1 MMIHAAEAHD
11 IEARIAEAAEATE
24 ALARQ
29 FFGPAAYVCRDVHEN
44 RETGEEEI
52 VFEVHYCFEDLE
64 HEFDRLA
71 ALHEAFIYTF
81 ARTISPDVLCRVVL
95 KPIPSDAC

>member
-1 MMIHAAEAHD
+1 MVIHAAEAHD
-11 IEARIAEAAEATE
+11 IETQIAEAADATE

-29 FFGPAAYVCRDVHEN
+29 LFGPAAYLRRDVHNN
-44 RETGEEEI
+44 RETGEDEI
-52 VFEVHYCFEDLE
+52 VFEVHYCFDDLE

-71 ALHEAFIYTF
+71 ALHEAFMYTF
-81 ARTISPDVLCRVVL
+81 ARTLSPDVLHRIVL